1 MRTVKKKVG
10 IKGWLHLSEQKDET
24 RFPRFYAGK
33 STEVKGTQTG
43 EFFGL

>member
-1 MRTVKKKVG
+1 MRTVQKRAN
-10 IKGWLHLSEQKDET
+10 IRGWLNLSEQKDGT